1 MKIAAYLLSFLCLL
15 LNGTLF
21 IRLSPPYNFYLVAFQ
36 LFAVGLAPI
45 LAVLGAAGALLGWY
59 SGAPVAAAAGL
70 LSAIISIASIFLISA
85 PQPDLATA
93 FGDSWE
99 DSLSPSQR
107 ARLMQSRWRPW
118 LPKTSDPV
126 FEQNVVFWRIP
137 GTDREL
143 LCDIWQPPADVEPS
157 GLAFVYLH
165 GSAWYILD
173 KDVGT
178 RPLFKQ
184 LTNQGHVVMDVS
196 YRLVPEVDIY
206 GMVGDVKR
214 ALAWMKDNAGQYG
227 VDPEHVVL
235 SGGSAGGHLALLAA
249 YTADD
254 PQLTPVDL
262 QDRDLSVHGVVSLY
276 GPTDLKAT
284 YGHLAQER
292 FIGYP
297 PIEIGQPGAATMEKN
312 MADAGRLD
320 WLLGGHLQDI
330 PEVYALASPVTH
342 VTPDSP
348 PTLLIQGEPDVIAP
362 ADAARELEA
371 ALVEAG
377 VPVVNVIYPLA
388 NHAFDLL
395 FPQISAPAQSAIYT
409 LERFL
414 ALRIAA

>member
-21 IRLSPPYNFYLVAFQ
+21 VRLSPPYSFYMVAFQ

-45 LAVLGAAGALLGWY
+45 LALLGVAGALLGWY

-70 LSAIISIASIFLISA
+70 LSALISIASIFLIAA
-85 PQPDLATA
+85 PQPDFATA
-93 FGDSWE
+93 FGDAWE
-99 DSLSPSQR
+99 DTLTPLQK
-107 ARLMQSRWRPW
+107 ARLMQTRWRPG
-118 LPKTSDPV
+118 LPKTSDPI
-126 FEQNVVFWRIP
+126 FEQDLVFWTIP

-143 LCDIWQPPADVEPS
+143 LCDIWQPPEDIEPS
-157 GLAFVYLH
+157 GLAFIYLH

-178 RPLFKQ
+178 RPLFRQ

-214 ALAWMKDNAGQYG
+214 AVAWMKENAGQYG
-227 VDPEHVVL
+227 VDHGHIVL
-235 SGGSAGGHLALLAA
+235 GGGSAGGHLALLAA
-249 YTADD
+249 YTAAD
-254 PQLTPVDL
+254 PELTPADL
-262 QDRDLSVHGVVSLY
+262 QDRDLSVQGVVSFY
-276 GPTDLKAT
+276 GPTDLRAT
-284 YGHLAQER
+284 YEHLAQER

-297 PIEIGQPGAATMEKN
+297 LIEIGQPGAATMKKN
-312 MADAGRLD
+312 MPDAGRLD

-342 VTPDSP
+342 VSPDSP

-362 ADAARELEA
+362 AAAARELEA

-377 VPVVNVIYPLA
+377 APVVNIIYPLA

-395 FPQISAPAQSAIYT
+395 FPQISPPAQSAIYT

-414 ALRIAA
+414 ALMS